1 MRILLDTSLSAP
13 TRHSVAG
20 PKSAVP
26 RKGTITKRDEARI
39 DRAVAYFVQNG
50 HLFEN
55 LARSLVGHLTAHP
68 KLGELIHFIK
78 WRVKDVN
85 SLREKLKRKVL
96 EDKTQAIAERDEPVD
111 ETNIFEKI
119 VDLAGVRILH
129 LHTDQVK
136 VMHNLILE
144 VLHEH
149 RYTLRAEPTASCWDV
164 EYENLFQEFGIRTV
178 SRESMYTTVHYDVAA
193 NQRTR
198 LTCELQV
205 RSLMDEVWSEVS
217 HQVNYPSE
225 SSEACRDQLK
235 VLARLTTGGTRL
247 VDSIFKAHKAGT
259 NA

>member
-1 MRILLDTSLSAP
+1 M
-13 TRHSVAG
+13 
-20 PKSAVP
+20 P
-26 RKGTITKRDEARI
+26 RKATIGKRDQARI
-39 DRAVAYFVQNG
+39 DRAVSHFIENR

-68 KLGELIHFIK
+68 ELGELIHFIK
-78 WRVKDVN
+78 WRVKDAA
-85 SLREKLKRKVL
+85 SLREKLRRKTIEGKSIPV
-96 EDKTQAIAERDEPVD
+96 EERDKPID
-111 ETNIFEKI
+111 ESNLFEKV

-136 VMHNLILE
+136 VMHDLILK

-149 RYTLRAEPTASCWDV
+149 RYTLREEPTASCWDL
-164 EYENLFQEFGIRTV
+164 EYETLFKGFGINTV
-178 SRESMYTTVHYDVAA
+178 SRESMYTTVHYDVVA

-217 HQVNYPSE
+217 HQVNYPRESSSE
-225 SSEACRDQLK
+225 SCRDQLK

-247 VDSIFKAHKAGT
+247 VDSIFKAHRAAA
-259 NA
+259 NDP